1 MRFRTIAITI
11 ATASLV
17 TGLSA
22 QGTQTK
28 AETGLVGVK
37 LYDSGLKL
45 VNVFGNPNEIQVVTI
60 GGGGGAGIGAGR
72 GAGAG
77 MNRAGFGGPPAG
89 LSVPGGVPGGF
100 GGPPGGIPGIPGAP
114 STGGKKGPMGAA
126 ADMGPGL
133 GFGDAI
139 LQQSGLTQ
147 GDSLRQDAEGSS
159 VPGGGMSGPPGGI
172 PGFGGMGR
180 AGGGMP
186 GMGGGPMG
194 GGATESAEFTR
205 WVYNRSGSR
214 YGFIVNKQNQ
224 IVQIEAVGL
233 TDAKVNTRRN
243 VRFGETF
250 ANVLKKHGDPDG
262 YEISGDTIVVR
273 YLKNDKVAFRFNK
286 LKKDGP
292 FQVTGVVVSAGK
304 V

>member
-1 MRFRTIAITI
+1 MRFRTIAVTI
-11 ATASLV
+11 VTASLV

-22 QGTQTK
+22 QGTKTK

-37 LYDSGLKL
+37 LYDSGLRL
-45 VNVFGNPNEIQVVTI
+45 VNLFGNPNEIQVVTI

-89 LSVPGGVPGGF
+89 LSVPGG
-100 GGPPGGIPGIPGAP
+100 IPGVPGAP
-114 STGGKKGPMGAA
+114 TGGGKKGPMGAA

-147 GDSLRQDAEGSS
+147 GDSLRQDAEGFSI
-159 VPGGGMSGPPGGI
+159 PGQSGPPGGI

-186 GMGGGPMG
+186 GMGAGAPVG
-194 GGATESAEFTR
+194 GGASESAEFTR

-233 TDAKVNTRRN
+233 KDGKVTTRRN

-262 YEISGDTIVVR
+262 YEISSDTIVVR

-292 FQVTGVVVSAGK
+292 FQVTGMVVSAGK

>member
-1 MRFRTIAITI
+1 MRLRTIAITI

-17 TGLSA
+17 TGVSS
-22 QGTQTK
+22 QGTSTK

-77 MNRAGFGGPPAG
+77 MNRSGFGGPPAG
-89 LSVPGGVPGGF
+89 IGIPGGVPGGF
-100 GGPPGGIPGIPGAP
+100 GGPPAGIPGVPG

-126 ADMGPGL
+126 ADMGPG
-133 GFGDAI
+133 FGDAI
-139 LQQSGLTQ
+139 LQQSGLSQ
-147 GDSLRQDAEGSS
+147 GDRLRQDAEGSS
-159 VPGGGMSGPPGGI
+159 IPGGGMGGPPGGI

-180 AGGGMP
+180 AGGGMGGP
-186 GMGGGPMG
+186 GAAMGGG
-194 GGATESAEFTR
+194 GGAVEPAEFTR

-233 TDAKVNTRRN
+233 TDPKVNTRRN
-243 VRFGETF
+243 VRFGATF
-250 ANVLKKHGDPDG
+250 ASVLKKHGDPDG
-262 YEISGDTIVVR
+262 YEISSDTIIVR

-286 LKKDGP
+286 LKRDGA